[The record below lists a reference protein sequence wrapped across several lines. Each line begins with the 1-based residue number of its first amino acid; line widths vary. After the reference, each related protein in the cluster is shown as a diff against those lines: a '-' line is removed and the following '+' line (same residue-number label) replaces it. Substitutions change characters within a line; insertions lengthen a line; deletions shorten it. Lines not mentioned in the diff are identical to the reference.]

1 MPCWAEVWGHDVH
14 LVGAA
19 LLAVPQFPVSM
30 VMSASAATVL
40 RLAVSALSDSTRVI
54 RMAEKEQALLW
65 KIVLPSEKKE
75 EESAA

>member
-19 LLAVPQFPVSM
+19 LLAVPHFPVTM

-54 RMAEKEQALLW
+54 RMAEKEQALPW